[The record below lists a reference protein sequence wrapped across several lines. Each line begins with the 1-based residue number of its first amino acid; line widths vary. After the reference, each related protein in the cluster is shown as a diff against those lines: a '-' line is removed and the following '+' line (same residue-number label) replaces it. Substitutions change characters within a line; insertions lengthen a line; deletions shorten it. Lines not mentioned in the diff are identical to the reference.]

1 MYSIYVCKYLNNL
14 LQQVVACLSE
24 VVRNDTINDSK
35 HKVTKPCRQQLRAQ
49 LLQQREFLELDPV
62 LKNACQ
68 GDISKHCSGME
79 SGSAQV
85 NISYFQKKYIYF
97 LPLIHFLYFYLI

>member
-1 MYSIYVCKYLNNL
+1 M
-14 LQQVVACLSE
+14 
-24 VVRNDTINDSK
+24 VRNDTITDSK

-49 LLQQREFLELDPV
+49 LLQQREYLELDPV

-68 GDISKHCSGME
+68 SDIAKHCSGME

-85 NISYFQKKYIYF
+85 ILHYICLEIYF
-97 LPLIHFLYFYLI
+97 LLTLS

>member
-1 MYSIYVCKYLNNL
+1 M
-14 LQQVVACLSE
+14 SE
-24 VVRNDTINDSK
+24 VVRNDTITDSK

-49 LLQQREFLELDPV
+49 LLQQREYLELDPV

-68 GDISKHCSGME
+68 SDISKHCSGME

-85 NISYFQKKYIYF
+85 KLLCLFLNVDLGIYILF
-97 LPLIHFLYFYLI
+97 VFFSYLICLLGVSLS

>member
-1 MYSIYVCKYLNNL
+1 MSDQIMTMLTLNNNFTCKIFTNIYDSIF
-14 LQQVVACLSE
+14 QVVACLSE
-24 VVRNDTINDSK
+24 VVRNDTITDSK

-49 LLQQREFLELDPV
+49 LLQQREYLELDPV

-85 NISYFQKKYIYF
+85 KSF
-97 LPLIHFLYFYLI
+97 LHLLF